1 MNIEFQLDN
10 FNSMTNNSWNLF
22 YHRLA
27 EAFKHVYS
35 KRTYFGDE
43 QFTDMTQV
51 NNEFLIKIIKINK
64 IIK

>member
-1 MNIEFQLDN
+1 
-10 FNSMTNNSWNLF
+10 MTNNSWNLF

-43 QFTDMTQV
+43 QFTDMTHV
-51 NNEFLIKIIKINK
+51 DDEFLIIIIKTD
-64 IIK
+64 IKNQIFQ